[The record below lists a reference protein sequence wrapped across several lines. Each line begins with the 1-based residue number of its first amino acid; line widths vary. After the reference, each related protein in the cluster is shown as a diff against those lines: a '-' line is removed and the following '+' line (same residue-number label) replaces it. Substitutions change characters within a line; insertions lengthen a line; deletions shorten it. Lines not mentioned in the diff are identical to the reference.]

1 MGEKWPDIPVV
12 QGGDGD
18 DATYA
23 PQKNDRSLLAAER
36 GTQNTR
42 RLQTDADRNLYVRVA
57 ADDST
62 PGAGAGISPLASGA
76 ATAVPAST
84 LTTITTYT
92 AASAT
97 RVTKISCGGSVYA
110 KFQLFK
116 NTVLIDTHRS
126 GPDRAIQLVFDPGLA
141 LAPGDVLD
149 VKVTHYVTGSMEE
162 FEATVYGG

>member
-1 MGEKWPDIPVV
+1 MAERWPDIPVV

-18 DATYA
+18 DPTYS
-23 PQKNDRSLLAAER
+23 PQKTQNSLLGAER
-36 GTQNTR
+36 GSQNTR
-42 RLQTDADRNLYVRVA
+42 RLETDSERNLYVHVA

-62 PGAGAGISPLASGA
+62 PLGVSPLASGA
-76 ATAVPAST
+76 VTSVPAST
-84 LTTITTYT
+84 LTTIVTFT
-92 AASAT
+92 AVGAVKA
-97 RVTKISCGGSVYA
+97 TKISCGGSIYA

-126 GPDRAIQLVFDPGLA
+126 GPDRAIQLVFNPGLA

-149 VKVTHYVTGSMEE
+149 IKVTHYVTGSLEE